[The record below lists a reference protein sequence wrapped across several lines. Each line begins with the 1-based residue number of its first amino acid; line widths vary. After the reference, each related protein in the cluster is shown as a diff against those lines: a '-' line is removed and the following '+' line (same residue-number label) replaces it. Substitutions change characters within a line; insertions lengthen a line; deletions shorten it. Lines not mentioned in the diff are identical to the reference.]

1 MLKISFDPWQILK
14 LGKYNTRPKTR
25 PKCKSHVEVMCHDQ
39 LKAVTNEW
47 RT

>member
-14 LGKYNTRPKTR
+14 LGKYNTRPK
-25 PKCKSHVEVMCHDQ
+25 CKSHVEVMCHDR